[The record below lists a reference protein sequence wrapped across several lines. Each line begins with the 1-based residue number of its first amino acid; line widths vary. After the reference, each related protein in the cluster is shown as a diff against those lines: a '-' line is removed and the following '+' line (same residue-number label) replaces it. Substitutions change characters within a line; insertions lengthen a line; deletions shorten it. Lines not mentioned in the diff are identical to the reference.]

1 MITLAYF
8 THNDFDQLLKW
19 LTTEELLMN
28 WSGALFHFPIS
39 RESLEWYIKDVN
51 DLKRSDAFLYKA
63 VDETGNT
70 IGHISLGNLSRKNR
84 SARIS
89 RVLVG
94 PQEQGKGYC
103 CEMVTALLKIGFEQL
118 HLHRIELGVYDFNK
132 AAIRCY
138 QKAGM
143 TIEGTSRESLYFKNG
158 WWSLVEMSMLEEEW
172 RHQAGK

>member
-1 MITLAYF
+1 MLRLEYF
-8 THNDFDQLLKW
+8 NREDFDQLLEW
-19 LTTEELLMN
+19 LSTEELLMN

-39 RESLEWYIKDVN
+39 KESLEWYIEDVN

-63 VDETGNT
+63 VDENGKT
-70 IGHISLGNLSRKNR
+70 IGHISLGNLSRKNK

-89 RVLVG
+89 RVLVA
-94 PQEQGKGYC
+94 PEQQGKGYC
-103 CEMVTALLKIGFEQL
+103 CEMVKAILKMGFEQL

-143 TIEGTSRESLYFKNG
+143 LIEGTSRDSLHFKNE
-158 WWSLVEMSMLEEEW
+158 WWSLVEMSMLESEW
-172 RHQAGK
+172 VLLSQ